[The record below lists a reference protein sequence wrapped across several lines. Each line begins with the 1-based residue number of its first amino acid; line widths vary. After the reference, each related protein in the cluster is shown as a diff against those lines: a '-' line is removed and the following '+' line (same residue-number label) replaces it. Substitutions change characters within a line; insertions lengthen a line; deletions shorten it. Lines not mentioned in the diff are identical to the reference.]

1 MKKTIL
7 LTSCM
12 LVLSGVCVRATDGKE
27 VYDKSCAK
35 CHGADGKG
43 GTAMGKKLGVKD
55 LSDSTRQA
63 DLKDEMI
70 FKAIK
75 EGKKE
80 GSKTVMKAS
89 ADLNDE
95 QIRSVVAY
103 VRKLKK

>member
-7 LTSCM
+7 FTSCM
-12 LVLSGVCVRATDGKE
+12 LILSGVCVRAADGKE
-27 VYDKSCAK
+27 TFNKACAK

-55 LSDSTRQA
+55 LSDAKRQA
-63 DLKDEMI
+63 ELKDEVI

-75 EGKKE
+75 DGVKE

-89 ADLNDE
+89 SDLDDE
-95 QIRSVVAY
+95 QIRAVVAY